1 MPHPS
6 KRSAQAQSQRL
17 AGSKSFGTVQ
27 TTGSDTGSIY
37 SSESEDEDSSDS
49 ENDITALQTLYTTIL
64 TESLKFDQVKSNKV
78 EQACEIQWRLHN
90 HCLAVTEKME
100 EGFWRLWEN
109 KFLFSGEYCL
119 ALTGREIKLIH
130 GWQIQLMWTGEVYD
144 EEEDLTEDPVGY
156 LASEAGID
164 LLDFCVDYLET
175 SDDEG
180 AEDNWV
186 DEDELQ
192 VSLPFS
198 DCLVSEWNLLVLWE
212 QFAEWEAKSL
222 TADDVTDSEAAPDA

>member
-1 MPHPS
+1 MPRPS

-27 TTGSDTGSIY
+27 MTGSDTGSVY
-37 SSESEDEDSSDS
+37 SSENEDEDSSDG
-49 ENDITALQTLYTTIL
+49 ENDITALQSLYTSIL
-64 TESLKFDQVKSNKV
+64 PENLKFDQVKSKKRNRP
-78 EQACEIQWRLHN
+78 ARYNGDSRTTAWRQQKKWKKASGG
-90 HCLAVTEKME
+90 CEKMDSY
-100 EGFWRLWEN
+100 FQR
-109 KFLFSGEYCL
+109 
-119 ALTGREIKLIH
+119 
-130 GWQIQLMWTGEVYD
+130 IQLMRTGEVYD
-144 EEEDLTEDPVGY
+144 EEEDLMEDPDDY
-156 LASEAGID
+156 LASEVGID

-198 DCLVSEWNLLVLWE
+198 ERLYEV
-212 QFAEWEAKSL
+212 KL
-222 TADDVTDSEAAPDA
+222 TSSMGTVGRMGG